1 MTNSGRQEAINQGM
15 QGDAASELGAFTS
28 AVTHCAEA
36 ADLIR
41 KLGDDTGLVR
51 ALIFQGAAAQ
61 KLGGFA
67 SAATHHAESAGLFR
81 KLGEDT
87 GLALAHVV

>member
-1 MTNSGRQEAINQGM
+1 MQEAVNQGM
-15 QGDAASELGAFTS
+15 QGNAAMKRGDFTS
-28 AVTHCAEA
+28 AATHYGEA
-36 ADLIR
+36 VDLYR